1 MLSLGEGL
9 GSIVWPWLSDVFGR
23 KRIIVISMAL
33 MFVTT
38 FVAGFAPNYAVF
50 TVSKFFVGCF
60 ETVRSTMVLL
70 GLNLFV
76 TFLFLFIYSCI
87 HLFRGGLLCCWTDR
101 VLFCSFLSG
110 KEVSR
115 IQIYLCIDWFVKMFI
130 PLAPCRIRWIYCTIL
145 QPFCSVVV
153 VETYGWMSGLR
164 RHCDTHW
171 HCLPLPRDLT
181 SNQSPDILKSET
193 QLNSQS
199 FGQTTVNS

>member
-1 MLSLGEGL
+1 MLSLGAGL

-76 TFLFLFIYSCI
+76 TFCFYLFIHVFIY
-87 HLFRGGLLCCWTDR
+87 FG
-101 VLFCSFLSG
+101 VAYYAA
-110 KEVSR
+110 ER
-115 IQIYLCIDWFVKMFI
+115 IE
-130 PLAPCRIRWIYCTIL
+130 
-145 QPFCSVVV
+145 FCSV
-153 VETYGWMSGLR
+153 L
-164 RHCDTHW
+164 
-171 HCLPLPRDLT
+171 
-181 SNQSPDILKSET
+181 
-193 QLNSQS
+193 
-199 FGQTTVNS
+199 F